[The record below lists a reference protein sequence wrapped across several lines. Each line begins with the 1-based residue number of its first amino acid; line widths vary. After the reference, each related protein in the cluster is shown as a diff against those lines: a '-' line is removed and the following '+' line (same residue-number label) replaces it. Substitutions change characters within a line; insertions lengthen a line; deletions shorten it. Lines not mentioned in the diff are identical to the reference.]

1 MEAPMQ
7 IAQCAEAGV
16 FEPRKIAAILRTTA
30 EEVAPPPL

>member
-1 MEAPMQ
+1 MQ